1 MTPFQTRL
9 KKLFDESLSNFFP
22 REIENILSGV
32 SERNLCGRLA
42 IYVDRLLPK
51 YLLKDY
57 YVADPEY
64 NRMQDGRIK
73 MIVNEQMEE
82 IVINCDLIVH
92 SRGETIEHDNLIAV
106 EMKKSTRPQHEK
118 DKDRMRLRALTRIS
132 FDGVYSYDGKTHP
145 EYVCGYKIGFYMEID
160 IEKRNCLFEDY
171 IDGKIINT
179 WNANF

>member
-1 MTPFQTRL
+1 
-9 KKLFDESLSNFFP
+9 
-22 REIENILSGV
+22 
-32 SERNLCGRLA
+32 
-42 IYVDRLLPK
+42 
-51 YLLKDY
+51 
-57 YVADPEY
+57 
-64 NRMQDGRIK
+64 MQDGRIK

-82 IVINCDLIVH
+82 IVINCNLIVH

-132 FDGVYSYDGKTHP
+132 FDGMYSYDGKTHP

-171 IDGKIINT
+171 IDGEIINT